1 VSKRVNGPRGLSVRS
16 WPTRQPQVNDVT
28 QRYVCGNCGQEG
40 HPTAACSTPS
50 ALNLTTAP
58 AEVRAAHAR
67 AVRRWRI
74 ATEKSGTNE

>member
-1 VSKRVNGPRGLSVRS
+1 VSKKIRGPRGLSVRS
-16 WPTRQPQVNDVT
+16 WPTFQPQDNDVT
-28 QRYVCGNCGQEG
+28 VRFVCRICGQEG

-67 AVRRWRI
+67 AVRRWQI